1 MRQRGLSVAQT
12 SLWRTPGL
20 ECAKASPCGVR
31 KSEFDGKLS
40 YNFHRLAHNGWN
52 SMAMARH
59 TSMLVCGKAAEL
71 ESNFEDVLC
80 HDTWQPLVTQWMLQ
94 LDADCTSEVYSCI
107 VSMVLTSYAEFHFR
121 MALRVLAWLFP
132 LMLCTH
138 KHFAEPCALVV
149 FVLVSIYFFFLAKRD
164 ANAKEIDALES
175 KKSRFFQGIFMS
187 ALNMFP
193 IPYQAYIITTLVT
206 IKWIFLD
213 NLSVVAY
220 VAGTVSGTF
229 VGFYIYIL
237 FFEKIKNSKISSQK
251 YMSLAIAS
259 ITALVAIITLVDVLL
274 IS

>member
-1 MRQRGLSVAQT
+1 VFLLGLLVAFIGVVP
-12 SLWRTPGL
+12 PGL
-20 ECAKASPCGVR
+20 LNLTAAKISLKEGYLRGFIFSLGACVIVG
-31 KSEFDGKLS
+31 FQT
-40 YNFHRLAHNGWN
+40 YLAAIFAKYLNQH
-52 SMAMARH
+52 
-59 TSMLVCGKAAEL
+59 L
-71 ESNFEDVLC
+71 E
-80 HDTWQPLVTQWMLQ
+80 
-94 LDADCTSEVYSCI
+94 I
-107 VSMVLTSYAEFHFR
+107 VEILK
-121 MALRVLAWLFP
+121 RV
-132 LMLCTH
+132 
-138 KHFAEPCALVV
+138 ALVV

-213 NLSVVAY
+213 NLSIVAY

-237 FFEKIKNSKISSQK
+237 FFEKIKNSKIFSQK
-251 YMSLAIAS
+251 DMSLAITS
-259 ITALVAIITLVDVLL
+259 ITALVAIITLVNVLL

>member
-1 MRQRGLSVAQT
+1 MNISFVFLLGLLVT
-12 SLWRTPGL
+12 FIGVVPPGL
-20 ECAKASPCGVR
+20 LNLTAAKISLKEGYLRGFIFSLGACVIVG
-31 KSEFDGKLS
+31 FQT
-40 YNFHRLAHNGWN
+40 YLAAIFAKYLNQH
-52 SMAMARH
+52 
-59 TSMLVCGKAAEL
+59 L
-71 ESNFEDVLC
+71 E
-80 HDTWQPLVTQWMLQ
+80 
-94 LDADCTSEVYSCI
+94 I
-107 VSMVLTSYAEFHFR
+107 VEILK
-121 MALRVLAWLFP
+121 RV
-132 LMLCTH
+132 
-138 KHFAEPCALVV
+138 ALVV
-149 FVLVSIYFFFLAKRD
+149 FVIVSIYFFFLAKRD

-213 NLSVVAY
+213 NLSIVAY

-259 ITALVAIITLVDVLL
+259 ITALVAIITLVNVLL

>member
-1 MRQRGLSVAQT
+1 MNISFVFLLGLLVAFIGVVP
-12 SLWRTPGL
+12 PGL
-20 ECAKASPCGVR
+20 LNLTAAKISLKEGYLRGFIFSLGACVIVG
-31 KSEFDGKLS
+31 FQT
-40 YNFHRLAHNGWN
+40 YLAAIFAKYLNQH
-52 SMAMARH
+52 
-59 TSMLVCGKAAEL
+59 L
-71 ESNFEDVLC
+71 E
-80 HDTWQPLVTQWMLQ
+80 
-94 LDADCTSEVYSCI
+94 I
-107 VSMVLTSYAEFHFR
+107 VEILK
-121 MALRVLAWLFP
+121 RV
-132 LMLCTH
+132 
-138 KHFAEPCALVV
+138 ALVV

-213 NLSVVAY
+213 NLSIVAY

-237 FFEKIKNSKISSQK
+237 FFEKIKNSKIFSQK
-251 YMSLAIAS
+251 DMSLAITS
-259 ITALVAIITLVDVLL
+259 ITALVAIITLVNVLL

>member
-1 MRQRGLSVAQT
+1 MNVSFVFLLGLLVAFVGVVP
-12 SLWRTPGL
+12 PGL
-20 ECAKASPCGVR
+20 LNLTAAKISLKEGYLRGFIFSLGACVIVG
-31 KSEFDGKLS
+31 FQT
-40 YNFHRLAHNGWN
+40 YLAAIFAKYLNQH
-52 SMAMARH
+52 
-59 TSMLVCGKAAEL
+59 L
-71 ESNFEDVLC
+71 E
-80 HDTWQPLVTQWMLQ
+80 
-94 LDADCTSEVYSCI
+94 I
-107 VSMVLTSYAEFHFR
+107 VEILK
-121 MALRVLAWLFP
+121 RV
-132 LMLCTH
+132 
-138 KHFAEPCALVV
+138 ALVV

-213 NLSVVAY
+213 NLSIVAY

-237 FFEKIKNSKISSQK
+237 FFEKIKNSKIFSQK
-251 YMSLAIAS
+251 DMSLAIAS
-259 ITALVAIITLVDVLL
+259 ITALVAIITLVNVLL

>member
-1 MRQRGLSVAQT
+1 MNISFVFLLGLLVAFIGVVP
-12 SLWRTPGL
+12 PGL
-20 ECAKASPCGVR
+20 LNLTAAKISLKEGYLRGFIFSLGACVIVG
-31 KSEFDGKLS
+31 FQT
-40 YNFHRLAHNGWN
+40 YLAAIFAKYLNQH
-52 SMAMARH
+52 
-59 TSMLVCGKAAEL
+59 L
-71 ESNFEDVLC
+71 E
-80 HDTWQPLVTQWMLQ
+80 
-94 LDADCTSEVYSCI
+94 I
-107 VSMVLTSYAEFHFR
+107 VEILK
-121 MALRVLAWLFP
+121 RV
-132 LMLCTH
+132 
-138 KHFAEPCALVV
+138 ALVV

-213 NLSVVAY
+213 NLSIVAY

>member
-1 MRQRGLSVAQT
+1 LNISFVFLLGLLVAFIGVVP
-12 SLWRTPGL
+12 PGL
-20 ECAKASPCGVR
+20 LNLTAAKISLKEGYPRGFIFSLGACVIVG
-31 KSEFDGKLS
+31 FQT
-40 YNFHRLAHNGWN
+40 YLAAIFAKYLNQH
-52 SMAMARH
+52 
-59 TSMLVCGKAAEL
+59 L
-71 ESNFEDVLC
+71 E
-80 HDTWQPLVTQWMLQ
+80 
-94 LDADCTSEVYSCI
+94 I
-107 VSMVLTSYAEFHFR
+107 VEILK
-121 MALRVLAWLFP
+121 RV
-132 LMLCTH
+132 
-138 KHFAEPCALVV
+138 ALVV

>member
-1 MRQRGLSVAQT
+1 MNISFVFLLGLLVAFIGVVP
-12 SLWRTPGL
+12 PGL
-20 ECAKASPCGVR
+20 LNLTAAKISLKEGYLRGFIFSLGACVIVG
-31 KSEFDGKLS
+31 FQT
-40 YNFHRLAHNGWN
+40 YLAAIFAKYLNQH
-52 SMAMARH
+52 
-59 TSMLVCGKAAEL
+59 L
-71 ESNFEDVLC
+71 E
-80 HDTWQPLVTQWMLQ
+80 
-94 LDADCTSEVYSCI
+94 I
-107 VSMVLTSYAEFHFR
+107 VEILK
-121 MALRVLAWLFP
+121 RV
-132 LMLCTH
+132 
-138 KHFAEPCALVV
+138 ALVV
-149 FVLVSIYFFFLAKRD
+149 FVLVSIYFFFLSKRD

-213 NLSVVAY
+213 NLSIVAY

>member
-1 MRQRGLSVAQT
+1 LNISFVFLLGLLVT
-12 SLWRTPGL
+12 FIGVVPPGL
-20 ECAKASPCGVR
+20 LNLTAAKISLKEGYLRGFIFSLGACVIVG
-31 KSEFDGKLS
+31 FQT
-40 YNFHRLAHNGWN
+40 YLAAIFAKYLNQH
-52 SMAMARH
+52 
-59 TSMLVCGKAAEL
+59 L
-71 ESNFEDVLC
+71 E
-80 HDTWQPLVTQWMLQ
+80 
-94 LDADCTSEVYSCI
+94 I
-107 VSMVLTSYAEFHFR
+107 VEILK
-121 MALRVLAWLFP
+121 RV
-132 LMLCTH
+132 
-138 KHFAEPCALVV
+138 ALVV
-149 FVLVSIYFFFLAKRD
+149 FVLVSIYFFFLAKTD

-213 NLSVVAY
+213 NLSIVAY

-259 ITALVAIITLVDVLL
+259 ITALVAIITLVNVLL

>member
-1 MRQRGLSVAQT
+1 VFLLGLLVAFIGVVP
-12 SLWRTPGL
+12 PGL
-20 ECAKASPCGVR
+20 LNLTAAKISLKEGYLRGFIFSLGACVIVG
-31 KSEFDGKLS
+31 FQT
-40 YNFHRLAHNGWN
+40 YLAAIFAKYLNQH
-52 SMAMARH
+52 
-59 TSMLVCGKAAEL
+59 L
-71 ESNFEDVLC
+71 E
-80 HDTWQPLVTQWMLQ
+80 
-94 LDADCTSEVYSCI
+94 I
-107 VSMVLTSYAEFHFR
+107 VEILK
-121 MALRVLAWLFP
+121 RV
-132 LMLCTH
+132 
-138 KHFAEPCALVV
+138 ALVV

-213 NLSVVAY
+213 NLSIVAY

-237 FFEKIKNSKISSQK
+237 FFEKIKNSKIFSQK
-251 YMSLAIAS
+251 DMSLAIAS
-259 ITALVAIITLVDVLL
+259 ITALVAIITLVNVLL

>member
-1 MRQRGLSVAQT
+1 MNISFVFLLGLLVAFIGVVP
-12 SLWRTPGL
+12 PGL
-20 ECAKASPCGVR
+20 LNLTAAKISLKEGYLRGFIFSLGACVIVG
-31 KSEFDGKLS
+31 FQT
-40 YNFHRLAHNGWN
+40 YLAAIFAKYLNQH
-52 SMAMARH
+52 
-59 TSMLVCGKAAEL
+59 L
-71 ESNFEDVLC
+71 E
-80 HDTWQPLVTQWMLQ
+80 
-94 LDADCTSEVYSCI
+94 I
-107 VSMVLTSYAEFHFR
+107 VEILK
-121 MALRVLAWLFP
+121 RV
-132 LMLCTH
+132 
-138 KHFAEPCALVV
+138 ALVV

-213 NLSVVAY
+213 NLSIVAY

-237 FFEKIKNSKISSQK
+237 FFEKIKNSKIFSQK
-251 YMSLAIAS
+251 DMSLAIAS
-259 ITALVAIITLVDVLL
+259 ITALVAIITLVNVLL

>member
-1 MRQRGLSVAQT
+1 M
-12 SLWRTPGL
+12 
-20 ECAKASPCGVR
+20 
-31 KSEFDGKLS
+31 
-40 YNFHRLAHNGWN
+40 
-52 SMAMARH
+52 
-59 TSMLVCGKAAEL
+59 
-71 ESNFEDVLC
+71 
-80 HDTWQPLVTQWMLQ
+80 
-94 LDADCTSEVYSCI
+94 
-107 VSMVLTSYAEFHFR
+107 
-121 MALRVLAWLFP
+121 
-132 LMLCTH
+132 
-138 KHFAEPCALVV
+138 ALVV

>member
-1 MRQRGLSVAQT
+1 VFLLGLLVAFIGVVP
-12 SLWRTPGL
+12 PGL
-20 ECAKASPCGVR
+20 LNLTAAKISLKEGYLRGFIFSLGACVIVG
-31 KSEFDGKLS
+31 FQT
-40 YNFHRLAHNGWN
+40 YLAAIFAKYLNQH
-52 SMAMARH
+52 
-59 TSMLVCGKAAEL
+59 L
-71 ESNFEDVLC
+71 E
-80 HDTWQPLVTQWMLQ
+80 
-94 LDADCTSEVYSCI
+94 I
-107 VSMVLTSYAEFHFR
+107 VEILK
-121 MALRVLAWLFP
+121 RV
-132 LMLCTH
+132 
-138 KHFAEPCALVV
+138 ALVV

-213 NLSVVAY
+213 NLSIVAY

>member
-1 MRQRGLSVAQT
+1 MFLLGLLVAFIGVVP
-12 SLWRTPGL
+12 PGL
-20 ECAKASPCGVR
+20 LNLTAAKISLKEGYLRGFIFSLGACVIVG
-31 KSEFDGKLS
+31 FQT
-40 YNFHRLAHNGWN
+40 YLAAIFAKYLNQH
-52 SMAMARH
+52 
-59 TSMLVCGKAAEL
+59 L
-71 ESNFEDVLC
+71 E
-80 HDTWQPLVTQWMLQ
+80 
-94 LDADCTSEVYSCI
+94 I
-107 VSMVLTSYAEFHFR
+107 VEILK
-121 MALRVLAWLFP
+121 RV
-132 LMLCTH
+132 
-138 KHFAEPCALVV
+138 ALVV

-213 NLSVVAY
+213 NLSIVAY

-237 FFEKIKNSKISSQK
+237 FFEKIKNSKIFSQK
-251 YMSLAIAS
+251 DMSLAIAS
-259 ITALVAIITLVDVLL
+259 ITALVAIITLVNVLL

>member
-1 MRQRGLSVAQT
+1 MFLLGLLVAFIGVVP
-12 SLWRTPGL
+12 PGL
-20 ECAKASPCGVR
+20 LNLTAAKISLKEGYLRGFIFSLGACVIVG
-31 KSEFDGKLS
+31 FQT
-40 YNFHRLAHNGWN
+40 YLAAIFAKYLNQH
-52 SMAMARH
+52 
-59 TSMLVCGKAAEL
+59 L
-71 ESNFEDVLC
+71 E
-80 HDTWQPLVTQWMLQ
+80 
-94 LDADCTSEVYSCI
+94 I
-107 VSMVLTSYAEFHFR
+107 VEILK
-121 MALRVLAWLFP
+121 RV
-132 LMLCTH
+132 
-138 KHFAEPCALVV
+138 ALVV

-213 NLSVVAY
+213 NLSIVAY

-237 FFEKIKNSKISSQK
+237 FFEKIKNSKIFSQK
-251 YMSLAIAS
+251 DMSLAITS
-259 ITALVAIITLVDVLL
+259 ITALVAIITLVNVLL

>member
-1 MRQRGLSVAQT
+1 MNISFVFLLGLLVAFIGVVP
-12 SLWRTPGL
+12 PGL
-20 ECAKASPCGVR
+20 LNLTAAKISLKEGYLRGFIFSLGACVIVG
-31 KSEFDGKLS
+31 FQT
-40 YNFHRLAHNGWN
+40 YLAAIFAKYLNQH
-52 SMAMARH
+52 
-59 TSMLVCGKAAEL
+59 L
-71 ESNFEDVLC
+71 E
-80 HDTWQPLVTQWMLQ
+80 
-94 LDADCTSEVYSCI
+94 I
-107 VSMVLTSYAEFHFR
+107 VEILK
-121 MALRVLAWLFP
+121 RV
-132 LMLCTH
+132 
-138 KHFAEPCALVV
+138 ALVV

-213 NLSVVAY
+213 NLSIVAY

-237 FFEKIKNSKISSQK
+237 FFEKIKNSKIFSQK
-251 YMSLAIAS
+251 DMSLAIAS

>member
-1 MRQRGLSVAQT
+1 MATIRISSLKEGYPRGFIFSLGACVIVGFQT
-12 SLWRTPGL
+12 YLAAIFAKYLNQHL
-20 ECAKASPCGVR
+20 E
-31 KSEFDGKLS
+31 
-40 YNFHRLAHNGWN
+40 
-52 SMAMARH
+52 
-59 TSMLVCGKAAEL
+59 
-71 ESNFEDVLC
+71 
-80 HDTWQPLVTQWMLQ
+80 
-94 LDADCTSEVYSCI
+94 I
-107 VSMVLTSYAEFHFR
+107 VEILK
-121 MALRVLAWLFP
+121 RV
-132 LMLCTH
+132 
-138 KHFAEPCALVV
+138 ALVV

-213 NLSVVAY
+213 NLSIVAY

>member
-1 MRQRGLSVAQT
+1 VFLLGLLVT
-12 SLWRTPGL
+12 FIGVVPPGL
-20 ECAKASPCGVR
+20 LNLTAAKISLKEGYLRGFIFSLGACVIVG
-31 KSEFDGKLS
+31 FQT
-40 YNFHRLAHNGWN
+40 YLAAIFAKYLNQH
-52 SMAMARH
+52 
-59 TSMLVCGKAAEL
+59 L
-71 ESNFEDVLC
+71 E
-80 HDTWQPLVTQWMLQ
+80 
-94 LDADCTSEVYSCI
+94 I
-107 VSMVLTSYAEFHFR
+107 VEILK
-121 MALRVLAWLFP
+121 RV
-132 LMLCTH
+132 
-138 KHFAEPCALVV
+138 ALVV
-149 FVLVSIYFFFLAKRD
+149 FVIVSIYFFFLAKRD

-213 NLSVVAY
+213 NLSIVAY